1 MIRHFAIW
9 LLFGMTTAWV
19 VVTMLPWLLVGPK
32 RLSLRVAFSIGQ
44 ILARLYDRAE
54 AKA

>member
-1 MIRHFAIW
+1 
-9 LLFGMTTAWV
+9 MTVAWV
-19 VVTMLPWLLVGPK
+19 IVALLAWLLVGPK

-54 AKA
+54 ASAR